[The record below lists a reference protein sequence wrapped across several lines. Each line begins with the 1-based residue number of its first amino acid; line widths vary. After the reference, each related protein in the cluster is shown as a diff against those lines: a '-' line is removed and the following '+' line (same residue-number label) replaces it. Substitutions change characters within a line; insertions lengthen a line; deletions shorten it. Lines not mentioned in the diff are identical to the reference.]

1 MVGLSRPLNHGV
13 DSVAD
18 RRWLAEVRRSEDNLM
33 ALWDR
38 HSQGAK
44 LKYHFYRGQHILR
57 MLIMEFSA
65 DPRLAYFL
73 EVDNSE
79 GGQLSRWANNLIDF
93 YHLPYSAGQLTH
105 LMSVLVEIK
114 RTPEYE
120 VEVGRAKAMVTRNI
134 RVLMQNKCQDYIF
147 EAMALLPFM
156 YERRLLPMSLRSAYE
171 ACMGDPDS
179 CQHSWRI
186 HKVNFRD
193 YLN

>member
-1 MVGLSRPLNHGV
+1 MSGSHFVVGLSRPLNHGV

-79 GGQLSRWANNLIDF
+79 GGRLSQWANELIEF
-93 YHLPYSAGQLTH
+93 YHLPYCRPADASDVCPHRDQEDAG
-105 LMSVLVEIK
+105 V
-114 RTPEYE
+114 
-120 VEVGRAKAMVTRNI
+120 
-134 RVLMQNKCQDYIF
+134 
-147 EAMALLPFM
+147 
-156 YERRLLPMSLRSAYE
+156 
-171 ACMGDPDS
+171 
-179 CQHSWRI
+179 
-186 HKVNFRD
+186 
-193 YLN
+193 